1 MAMAEPA
8 MQVVF
13 DVSRLVRRGHL
24 PAPTGIDRVEHEYLD
39 YLLAHPRYDMAFEA
53 FVPPGQWVSLS
64 RAAVQGLAR
73 ASRRRWRDGTPP
85 GSMLP
90 TLRHFRPIRAPRRV
104 EGARAPLFLTVS
116 HARAQATAQ
125 WRRRA
130 DRCDGKLCYF
140 VHDLIPIEYPEYAR
154 AKDAEVN
161 RGRITSATAMADGL
175 LVNSDCTAR
184 SVARFRGSHSIPPI
198 ATLPFGL
205 TLPEPAQVPVDLP
218 EPLRGR
224 PYFLV
229 LGTIEPRKNHLLL
242 LKLWRE
248 MAGDSDG
255 GDMPLLVIAG
265 RRGWENE
272 NILAMIDR
280 SPALKEVL
288 VELRTPSDA
297 ALHGLMKGAR
307 ALLAP
312 SFAEGFDLPVAEA
325 LAYGCPVIA
334 SDIPAHREVGGDAP
348 LYLHPLDAR
357 SWIAAV
363 QDFARPDSALRRQHL
378 RAAEAWSPA
387 SWDDHFSQ
395 LTRFLEQL

>member
-1 MAMAEPA
+1 MAESA
-8 MQVVF
+8 MRIIF

-39 YLLAHPRYDMAFEA
+39 HLLAQGRYDVAFEA

-64 RAAVQGLAR
+64 RTAVLGLAQ
-73 ASRRRWRDGTPP
+73 ASRHRWGKGSAP
-85 GSMLP
+85 GSLFA
-90 TLRHFRPIRAPRRV
+90 TLRHFRPIRTAGWGRGAAPT
-104 EGARAPLFLTVS
+104 LFLTVS

-130 DRCDGKLCYF
+130 DRCGGKLCYF
-140 VHDLIPIEYPEYAR
+140 IHDLIPIEYPEYAR

-161 RGRITSATAMADGL
+161 RARISSAAAMADGL
-175 LVNSDCTAR
+175 LVNSDSTAR
-184 SVARFRGSHSIPPI
+184 SVTRFRGSHNIPPI

-205 TLPEPAQVPVDLP
+205 TLREPGHRPTDLP
-218 EPLRGR
+218 ERLRGR

-248 MAGDSDG
+248 MAHSSDG
-255 GDMPLLVIAG
+255 EAMPLLVLAG
-265 RRGWENE
+265 RRGWEND

-280 SPALKEVL
+280 SPALKDVL

-297 ALHGLMKGAR
+297 MLHRLMIDAR

-325 LAYGCPVIA
+325 LAYGCPVLA
-334 SDIPAHREVGGDAP
+334 SDIPAHHEVGGTAP

-357 SWIAAV
+357 GWTDAV
-363 QDFARPDSALRRQHL
+363 QDFARPDSALRQRHL
-378 RAAEAWSPA
+378 QATRAWRPA
-387 SWDDHFSQ
+387 HWDDHFSR
-395 LTRFLEQL
+395 LTKFLEQL